1 MGILDWL
8 IAFVP
13 FLSFGLLPV
22 IGTLIGGKPV
32 QQSMGVALGAFIFAT
47 IVYLIRLP
55 ELTPHIFLISFL
67 SGVFWA
73 VGSVGQFVGIKYLGV
88 SRASPILN
96 GGQIVTT
103 SLVGIMLGDWATS
116 SAKTYGFIALAL
128 IIIGIILTS
137 YKQEQGKDK
146 IRWGKGILVNLISV
160 FGYTAYVGILKY
172 YQIDGWSSI
181 FPQSLGQVTAVFL
194 ISLLI
199 FKVQPLG
206 RFSLR
211 NSVVGLIWALGNI
224 TLLLSQASLGLAIS
238 YPISQASVV
247 VAVLGGVFINKESKN
262 RKEWIYTSIGITVIS
277 CGLFFIYLSGLS

>member
-1 MGILDWL
+1 MEIFDWL

-32 QQSMGVALGAFIFAT
+32 QQSMGVALGAFVFAI
-47 IVYLIRLP
+47 IVYLIRQP

-73 VGSVGQFVGIKYLGV
+73 IGSVGQFAGIKYLGV

-96 GGQIVTT
+96 GGQIVST
-103 SLVGIMLGDWATS
+103 SLVGIMLGDWASS
-116 SAKTYGFIALAL
+116 SAKIYGFIALAF
-128 IIIGIILTS
+128 IIVGIVFTS
-137 YKQEQGKDK
+137 YKQETNKEK
-146 IRWGKGILVNLISV
+146 IEWGRGIWINMISIA
-160 FGYTAYVGILKY
+160 GYTAYVGILKY

-181 FPQSLGQVTAVFL
+181 FPQSIGQVTAVFL
-194 ISLLI
+194 IALLI

-211 NSVVGLIWALGNI
+211 NSVVGLIWAVGNI
-224 TLLLSQASLGLAIS
+224 ALLLSQARLGLAIS
-238 YPISQASVV
+238 YPISQASVII
-247 VAVLGGVFINKESKN
+247 AVLGGVFLNKESKN
-262 RKEWIYTSIGITVIS
+262 RKEWVSAGIGIAVIS
-277 CGLFFIYLSGLS
+277 IGLFFIYLSGQ